1 MSRVLIVDDI
11 VENRYLLETILKAGG
26 YDVVSAVNGAEA
38 LAAAEAAPPDL
49 LVTDILM
56 PVMDGFEL
64 CRRWK
69 ADETLRGIPLVFYTA
84 TYTDAKDE
92 VLARTLG
99 ADLFLVKPMPPDA
112 LLEAIGKTLASPRTE
127 SPAADAGKALQGYSE
142 ALFRKL
148 QRKVGQLE
156 AEVATRKRAEEEVRA
171 LNAGLEERVRSRT
184 AELETSIREMEAF
197 SYTVSHDLRAPLR
210 AIDGYAALLDSEAA
224 ERLAPES
231 RELLRRIRAS
241 ARTMST
247 LIDELLEFSRTGRT
261 ELRRTRLDMGEI
273 FRSAFEQLTT
283 PAERERVE
291 LRVDALPPADGDPA
305 LVRHV
310 VTNLLSNALKFSS
323 GRARP
328 VVEIGSR
335 EEGSRVV
342 YFVKDNGAGFDMRYV
357 DKLFG
362 VFQRLHSPAEFP
374 GVGVGLAIVQRIVA
388 RHGGT
393 VSASGRIGEG
403 AEFTFSL

>member
-26 YDVVSAVNGAEA
+26 YEVVSAVNGAEA
-38 LAAAEAAPPDL
+38 LAAAQAAPPDL

-69 ADETLRGIPLVFYTA
+69 ADAELCRIPLVFYTA
-84 TYTDAKDE
+84 TYTDARDE
-92 VLARTLG
+92 ALAKTLG
-99 ADLFLVKPMPPDA
+99 ADRFLVKPLAPDV
-112 LLEAIGKTLASPRTE
+112 LLEAIRAVLEAPRTQT
-127 SPAADAGKALQGYSE
+127 SAADAGEVLQGHSE

-148 QRKVGQLE
+148 QKKVAQLE
-156 AEVATRKRAEEEVRA
+156 AEAATRKRAEEEVRA
-171 LNAGLEERVRSRT
+171 LNAELEERVRMRT

-197 SYTVSHDLRAPLR
+197 SYSVSHDLRAPLR
-210 AIDGYAALLDSEAA
+210 AIDGYAALLDSEASAALDA
-224 ERLAPES
+224 EA
-231 RELLRRIRAS
+231 RELLRKIRAS

-247 LIDELLEFSRTGRT
+247 LIDELLEFSRTGRS

-273 FRSAFEQLTT
+273 VRSAFEQLTT

-291 LRVDALPPADGDPA
+291 LRVGALPPADGDAA

-323 GRARP
+323 RRERA
-328 VVEIGSR
+328 VIEVGSR
-335 EEGSRVV
+335 EEGSRAV
-342 YFVKDNGAGFDMRYV
+342 YFVKDNGAGFDMKYV
-357 DKLFG
+357 EKLFG
-362 VFQRLHSPAEFP
+362 VFQRLHSSSEFP
-374 GVGVGLAIVQRIVA
+374 GVGVGLAIVQRIVT

-393 VSASGRIGEG
+393 VSATGRVGEG

>member
-26 YDVVSAVNGAEA
+26 HDVVSTVNGAEA
-38 LAAAEAAPPDL
+38 LAVARANPPDL

-84 TYTDAKDE
+84 TYTSAKDE
-92 VLARTLG
+92 SLARTLG
-99 ADLFLVKPMPPDA
+99 ADRFLVKPLPPDA
-112 LLEAIGKTLASPRTE
+112 LLEEVREALAAPRTE
-127 SPAADAGKALQGYSE
+127 VPAADAGEVLQEYSE

-148 QRKVGQLE
+148 QKKVGQLE
-156 AEVATRKRAEEEVRA
+156 AEVATRKRVEEEVRA
-171 LNAGLEERVRSRT
+171 LNAELEERVRSRT

-197 SYTVSHDLRAPLR
+197 SYSVSHDLRAPLR
-210 AIDGYAALLDSEAA
+210 AIDGYSALLDSEASASLDA
-224 ERLAPES
+224 EA
-231 RELLRRIRAS
+231 RELLRKIRAS

-273 FRSAFEQLTT
+273 VRSAFEQLTT
-283 PAERERVE
+283 PGERERVE
-291 LRVDALPPADGDPA
+291 LRVGPLPPADGDPA

-310 VTNLLSNALKFSS
+310 VMNLLSNALKFSS
-323 GRARP
+323 HRDRP
-328 VVEIGSR
+328 VVEVGGR
-335 EEGSRVV
+335 EEGGRAV
-342 YFVKDNGAGFDMRYV
+342 YFVRDNGAGFDMKYV
-357 DKLFG
+357 AKLFG
-362 VFQRLHSPAEFP
+362 VFQRLHSPSEFP

-388 RHGGT
+388 RHGGN
-393 VSASGRIGEG
+393 VSATGRVGEG

>member
-1 MSRVLIVDDI
+1 MSRILIVDDLA
-11 VENRYLLETILKAGG
+11 ENRYLLETILKAGG
-26 YDVVSAVNGAEA
+26 YEVVSAVNGAEA
-38 LAAAEAAPPDL
+38 LATAQAAPPDL
-49 LVTDILM
+49 VVTDILM

-69 ADETLRGIPLVFYTA
+69 ADERLHRVPLVFYTA
-84 TYTDAKDE
+84 TYTDSKDE
-92 VLARTLG
+92 ALARTLG
-99 ADLFLVKPMPPDA
+99 ADRFLVKPLAPEE
-112 LLEAIGKTLASPRTE
+112 LLEEVRAVLETPRTE
-127 SPAADAGKALQGYSE
+127 TPAADAGEVLQEYSD

-156 AEVATRKRAEEEVRA
+156 AEVATRKRAEEEVRT
-171 LNAGLEERVRSRT
+171 LNAELEERVRTRT

-197 SYTVSHDLRAPLR
+197 SYSVSHDLRAPLR
-210 AIDGYAALLDSEAA
+210 AIDGYAALLDSEASAALDA
-224 ERLAPES
+224 EA
-231 RELLRRIRAS
+231 RELLRKIRAS

-247 LIDELLEFSRTGRT
+247 LIDELLEFSRTGRS

-273 FRSAFEQLTT
+273 VRSAFEQLTT

-291 LRVDALPPADGDPA
+291 LRVGALPPADGDAA

-323 GRARP
+323 LRPRA
-328 VVEIGSR
+328 VVEVGSR
-335 EEGSRVV
+335 EEEGRVV

-374 GVGVGLAIVQRIVA
+374 GVGVGLAIVQRIVT

-393 VSASGRIGEG
+393 VSATGRVGEG

>member
-1 MSRVLIVDDI
+1 MSRILIVDDI
-11 VENRYLLETILKAGG
+11 VENRYLLETVLKSGG
-26 YDVVSAVNGAEA
+26 YEVVSAVNGAEA
-38 LAAAEAAPPDL
+38 LATAQAAPPDL

-69 ADETLRGIPLVFYTA
+69 ADERLHRVPLVFYTA

>member
-1 MSRVLIVDDI
+1 MATALIVDDHP
-11 VENRYLLETILKAGG
+11 EALYLLRCMLEPEGFTVVEAGNG
-26 YDVVSAVNGAEA
+26 REALERAAEHAPSIVVS
-38 LAAAEAAPPDL
+38 
-49 LVTDILM
+49 DILM

>member
-26 YDVVSAVNGAEA
+26 YEVVSAVNGAEA
-38 LAAAEAAPPDL
+38 LAAAQAAPPDL

-69 ADETLRGIPLVFYTA
+69 ADERLGRIPLVFYTA
-84 TYTDAKDE
+84 TYTDSKDE
-92 VLARTLG
+92 ALARTLG
-99 ADLFLVKPMPPDA
+99 ADRFLVKPLPPDT
-112 LLEAIGKTLASPRTE
+112 LLEEVRAVLEAPRAV
-127 SPAADAGKALQGYSE
+127 SPAADAGEALQEYSE

-148 QRKVGQLE
+148 QRKVAQLE
-156 AEVATRKRAEEEVRA
+156 AEAATRRRAEEEVRA
-171 LNAGLEERVRSRT
+171 LNAELEERVRMRT

-197 SYTVSHDLRAPLR
+197 SYSVSHDLRAPLR
-210 AIDGYAALLDSEAA
+210 AIDGYSALLEAEAA
-224 ERLAPES
+224 AGLDAEARD
-231 RELLRRIRAS
+231 LLRKVRAS

-247 LIDELLEFSRTGRT
+247 LIDELLEFSRTGRS
-261 ELRRTRLDMGEI
+261 ELRRARLDMVEI
-273 FRSAFEQLTT
+273 VRSAFEQLTT

-291 LRVDALPPADGDPA
+291 LHVGALPPADGDAA

-310 VTNLLSNALKFSS
+310 LTNLLSNALKFSS
-323 GRARP
+323 GRERA
-328 VVEIGSR
+328 VIEVGSR
-335 EEGSRVV
+335 REGDRTA
-342 YFVKDNGAGFDMRYV
+342 YFVKDNGAGFDMRYA

-374 GVGVGLAIVQRIVA
+374 GVGVGLAIVQRIVT

-393 VSASGRIGEG
+393 VSATGRVGEG

>member
-1 MSRVLIVDDI
+1 MTRVLIVDDI
-11 VENRYLLETILKAGG
+11 LENRYLLETILKAGG

-69 ADETLRGIPLVFYTA
+69 TDERFRRVPLVFYTA

-92 VLARTLG
+92 ALARTLG
-99 ADLFLVKPMPPDA
+99 ADLFLVKPIPPDA

-127 SPAADAGKALQGYSE
+127 SPAADAGEVLQEYSE

-148 QRKVGQLE
+148 QKKVAQLE
-156 AEVATRKRAEEEVRA
+156 AEVATRRRAEEEVRA

-224 ERLAPES
+224 ERLDAES

-261 ELRRTRLDMGEI
+261 ELRRTRLDMGDI

-328 VVEIGSR
+328 VLEIGSR

-403 AEFTFSL
+403 AEFSFSL

>member
-1 MSRVLIVDDI
+1 VSRVLIVDDI

-403 AEFTFSL
+403 SEFTFSL

>member
-26 YDVVSAVNGAEA
+26 YEVVSAANGAEA
-38 LAAAEAAPPDL
+38 LAAAGAAPPDL

-69 ADETLRGIPLVFYTA
+69 ADERLRPIPLVFYTA
-84 TYTDAKDE
+84 TYTDEKDE
-92 VLARTLG
+92 ALARTLG
-99 ADLFLVKPMPPDA
+99 ADRFLVKPLPPDVLLDA
-112 LLEAIGKTLASPRTE
+112 IREVLEAPRTE
-127 SPAADAGKALQGYSE
+127 APAADAGEVLQGYSE

-148 QRKVGQLE
+148 QRKVAQLE
-156 AEVATRKRAEEEVRA
+156 AEAATRRRAEEEVRA
-171 LNAGLEERVRSRT
+171 LNAELEERVRART

-197 SYTVSHDLRAPLR
+197 SYSVSHDLRAPLR
-210 AIDGYAALLDSEAA
+210 AIDGYSALLDSEAS
-224 ERLAPES
+224 ERLDAES
-231 RELLRRIRAS
+231 RELLRKIRAS

-247 LIDELLEFSRTGRT
+247 LIDELLEFSRTGRS
-261 ELRRTRLDMGEI
+261 ELRRTRLDMGGI
-273 FRSAFEQLTT
+273 VRSAFEQLTT

-291 LRVDALPPADGDPA
+291 LRVGSLPPADGDSA
-305 LVRHV
+305 LIRHV

-323 GRARP
+323 GRERP
-328 VVEIGSR
+328 VVEVGSR
-335 EEGSRVV
+335 EEGDRVV
-342 YFVKDNGAGFDMRYV
+342 YFVKDNGAGFDMKYA

-393 VSASGRIGEG
+393 VSATGRVGEG
-403 AEFTFSL
+403 AEFAFSL

>member
-1 MSRVLIVDDI
+1 MTRILIVDDI

-26 YDVVSAVNGAEA
+26 YEVLSAVNGAEA
-38 LAAAEAAPPDL
+38 LAAAQAAPPDL

-69 ADETLRGIPLVFYTA
+69 ADERLRRIPLVFYTA
-84 TYTDAKDE
+84 TYTDSKDE
-92 VLARTLG
+92 ALARTLG
-99 ADLFLVKPMPPDA
+99 ADRFLVKPLPPEV
-112 LLEAIGKTLASPRTE
+112 LLDEVRTVLETPRPET
-127 SPAADAGKALQGYSE
+127 PAADAGEVLQEYSE

-156 AEVATRKRAEEEVRA
+156 AEVATRKRAEEEVRT
-171 LNAGLEERVRSRT
+171 LNAELEERVRSRT

-197 SYTVSHDLRAPLR
+197 SYSVSHDLRAPLR

-224 ERLAPES
+224 ESLDAES
-231 RELLRRIRAS
+231 RELLRKVRAS

-247 LIDELLEFSRTGRT
+247 LIDELLEFSRTARS
-261 ELRRTRLDMGEI
+261 ELRRTRLDMGELV
-273 FRSAFEQLTT
+273 RSAFEQLTT
-283 PAERERVE
+283 PAERERVD
-291 LRVDALPPADGDPA
+291 LRVGALPPADGDAA

-323 GRARP
+323 GRERP
-328 VVEIGSR
+328 VIEVGSR
-335 EEGSRVV
+335 SEGDRVV
-342 YFVKDNGAGFDMRYV
+342 YFVKDDGAGFDMKYA

-362 VFQRLHSPAEFP
+362 VFQRLHSSSEFP
-374 GVGVGLAIVQRIVA
+374 GVGVGLAIVHRIVT

-393 VSASGRIGEG
+393 VSATGRVGKG

>member
-1 MSRVLIVDDI
+1 VSRVLIVDDI

-26 YDVVSAVNGAEA
+26 YEVLSAVNGAEA
-38 LAAAEAAPPDL
+38 LAAAQAAPPDL

-69 ADETLRGIPLVFYTA
+69 ADERLCRIPLVFYTA
-84 TYTDAKDE
+84 TYTDSKDE
-92 VLARTLG
+92 ALARTLG
-99 ADLFLVKPMPPDA
+99 ADRFLVKPLPPET
-112 LLEAIGKTLASPRTE
+112 LLEEVRAVLETPRTQT
-127 SPAADAGKALQGYSE
+127 PAADAGEVLQEYSE

-156 AEVATRKRAEEEVRA
+156 AEVATRKRAEEEVRT
-171 LNAGLEERVRSRT
+171 LNAELEERVRSRT

-197 SYTVSHDLRAPLR
+197 SYSVSHDLRAPLR
-210 AIDGYAALLDSEAA
+210 AIDGYAALLDSEASESLDA
-224 ERLAPES
+224 ES
-231 RELLRRIRAS
+231 RELLRKIRAS

-247 LIDELLEFSRTGRT
+247 LIDELLEFSRTGRS

-273 FRSAFEQLTT
+273 VRSAFEQLTT

-291 LRVDALPPADGDPA
+291 LRVGALSPADGDAA

-323 GRARP
+323 GRERP
-328 VVEIGSR
+328 VIEVGSR
-335 EEGSRVV
+335 DEGGRAV
-342 YFVKDNGAGFDMRYV
+342 YFVKDNGAGFDMKYV

-362 VFQRLHSPAEFP
+362 VFQRLHSPSEFP
-374 GVGVGLAIVQRIVA
+374 GVGVGLAIVQRIVT

-393 VSASGRIGEG
+393 VSATGRVGEG

>member
-26 YDVVSAVNGAEA
+26 YEVVSAVNGAEA
-38 LAAAEAAPPDL
+38 LAAAQAALPDL

-69 ADETLRGIPLVFYTA
+69 ADAELCRIPLVFYTA
-84 TYTDAKDE
+84 TYTDARDE
-92 VLARTLG
+92 ALAKTLG
-99 ADLFLVKPMPPDA
+99 ADRFLVKPLAPDV
-112 LLEAIGKTLASPRTE
+112 LLEAIREVLEAPRTLT
-127 SPAADAGKALQGYSE
+127 PAADAGEVLQGHSE

-148 QRKVGQLE
+148 QRKVAQLE
-156 AEVATRKRAEEEVRA
+156 AEAATRRRAEEEVRA
-171 LNAGLEERVRSRT
+171 LNAELEERVRMRT
-184 AELETSIREMEAF
+184 AELEASIREMEAF
-197 SYTVSHDLRAPLR
+197 SYSVSHDLRAPLR
-210 AIDGYAALLDSEAA
+210 AIDGYAALLDSEASAALGA
-224 ERLAPES
+224 EA
-231 RELLRRIRAS
+231 RELLRKIRAS

-247 LIDELLEFSRTGRT
+247 LIDELLEFSRTGRS
-261 ELRRTRLDMGEI
+261 ELRRTRLDMDEI
-273 FRSAFEQLTT
+273 VRSAFELLTT

-291 LRVDALPPADGDPA
+291 LRVGALPPADGDAA

-310 VTNLLSNALKFSS
+310 VMNLLSNALKFSS
-323 GRARP
+323 RRERA
-328 VVEIGSR
+328 VIEVGSR
-335 EEGSRVV
+335 EEGGRAV
-342 YFVKDNGAGFDMRYV
+342 YFVKDNGAGFDMKYV

-374 GVGVGLAIVQRIVA
+374 GVGVGLAIVQRIVT

-393 VSASGRIGEG
+393 VSATGRVGEG

>member
-1 MSRVLIVDDI
+1 VSRVLIVDDI

>member
-11 VENRYLLETILKAGG
+11 VENRYLLETVLKAGG
-26 YDVVSAVNGAEA
+26 YEVVSAANGAEA
-38 LAAAEAAPPDL
+38 LETARIAPPDL

-69 ADETLRGIPLVFYTA
+69 ADEGLRGIPLVFYTA
-84 TYTDAKDE
+84 TYTDSKDE
-92 VLARTLG
+92 ALARTLG
-99 ADLFLVKPMPPDA
+99 ADRFLVKPLPPDT
-112 LLEAIGKTLASPRTE
+112 LLEEVRAALETPRAE
-127 SPAADAGKALQGYSE
+127 SPAADAGEVLQEYSE

-148 QRKVGQLE
+148 QRKVAQLE
-156 AEVATRKRAEEEVRA
+156 AEAATRRRAEEEVRA
-171 LNAGLEERVRSRT
+171 LNAELEERVRTRT

-197 SYTVSHDLRAPLR
+197 SYSVSHDLRAPLR
-210 AIDGYAALLDSEAA
+210 AIDGYSALLESEASANLDA
-224 ERLAPES
+224 EG
-231 RELLRRIRAS
+231 RELLRKVRAS

-247 LIDELLEFSRTGRT
+247 LIDELLEFSRTGRS
-261 ELRRTRLDMGEI
+261 ELRRTRLDMCEI
-273 FRSAFEQLTT
+273 VRSAFEQVTT

-291 LRVDALPPADGDPA
+291 LRVDALPPADGDAA

-310 VTNLLSNALKFSS
+310 VTNLLSNAVKFSS
-323 GRARP
+323 GRERA
-328 VVEIGSR
+328 VIEVGSR
-335 EEGSRVV
+335 REGDRTA
-342 YFVKDNGAGFDMRYV
+342 YFVKDNGAGFDMRYA

-374 GVGVGLAIVQRIVA
+374 GVGVGLAIVQRIVT

-393 VSASGRIGEG
+393 VSARGRVGEG

>member
-26 YDVVSAVNGAEA
+26 YEVVSAVNGAEA
-38 LAAAEAAPPDL
+38 LAAAQAAPPDL
-49 LVTDILM
+49 VITDILM

-69 ADETLRGIPLVFYTA
+69 ADERLCRIPLVFYTA
-84 TYTDAKDE
+84 TYTDARDE
-92 VLARTLG
+92 ALARTLG
-99 ADLFLVKPMPPDA
+99 ADRFLVKPLPPDT
-112 LLEAIGKTLASPRTE
+112 LLEEVRAVLEAPRTE
-127 SPAADAGKALQGYSE
+127 TPAADAGEALQEYSE

-148 QRKVGQLE
+148 QRKVAQLE
-156 AEVATRKRAEEEVRA
+156 AEAATRRRAEEEVRA
-171 LNAGLEERVRSRT
+171 LNAELEERVRMRT

-197 SYTVSHDLRAPLR
+197 SYSVSHDLRAPLR
-210 AIDGYAALLDSEAA
+210 AIDGYAALLDSEASASLGA
-224 ERLAPES
+224 EA
-231 RELLRRIRAS
+231 RELLRKVRAS

-247 LIDELLEFSRTGRT
+247 LIDELLEFSRTGRS

-291 LRVDALPPADGDPA
+291 LRVGALPPADGDAA

-323 GRARP
+323 GRERP
-328 VVEIGSR
+328 VVEVGSR
-335 EEGSRVV
+335 EEAGRVV
-342 YFVKDNGAGFDMRYV
+342 YFVKDNGAGFDMKYV

-362 VFQRLHSPAEFP
+362 VFQRLHSPSEFP
-374 GVGVGLAIVQRIVA
+374 GVGVGLAIVQRIVT

-393 VSASGRIGEG
+393 VSATGRVGEG

>member
-11 VENRYLLETILKAGG
+11 AENRYLLETILKAGG
-26 YDVVSAVNGAEA
+26 YEVVSTANGAEA

-49 LVTDILM
+49 LLTDILM

-69 ADETLRGIPLVFYTA
+69 ADERLRPVPLVFYTA
-84 TYTDAKDE
+84 TYTDEKDE
-92 VLARTLG
+92 ALARTLG
-99 ADLFLVKPMPPDA
+99 ADRFLVKPLPPDVLLDA
-112 LLEAIGKTLASPRTE
+112 IREVLEAPRTE
-127 SPAADAGKALQGYSE
+127 TPAADAGEVLQGYSE

-148 QRKVGQLE
+148 QRKVAQLE
-156 AEVATRKRAEEEVRA
+156 AEAATRRRAEEEVRA
-171 LNAGLEERVRSRT
+171 LNAELEERVRART

-197 SYTVSHDLRAPLR
+197 SYSVSHDLRAPLR
-210 AIDGYAALLDSEAA
+210 AIDGYSALLDSEAS
-224 ERLAPES
+224 ERLDAES
-231 RELLRRIRAS
+231 RELLRKIRAS

-247 LIDELLEFSRTGRT
+247 LIDELLEFSRTGRS
-261 ELRRTRLDMGEI
+261 ELRRTRLDMGGI
-273 FRSAFEQLTT
+273 VRSAFEQLTT
-283 PAERERVE
+283 TAERERVE
-291 LRVDALPPADGDPA
+291 LRVGSLPPADGDPA

-323 GRARP
+323 GRERP
-328 VVEIGSR
+328 VVEVGSR
-335 EEGSRVV
+335 EEGDRVV
-342 YFVKDNGAGFDMRYV
+342 YFVKDNGAGFDMKYA

-393 VSASGRIGEG
+393 VSATGRVGEG
-403 AEFTFSL
+403 AEFAFSL